1 MIPGSVPPW
10 RALCGESAPAAAS
23 AALTRPARSLP
34 RALVFRGPV
43 VVSGFRAMV
52 VVVFHF
58 RQSQKRGARSLSFRL
73 IVSEHFRGRNALGCA
88 RRRTSKLVGRAA
100 TQLNA
105 NSKSSPSRW
114 GCFVK
119 RFSAL
124 RAESRS
130 YSLPLQHIAC
140 RLPIRLNR
148 RSPIFRNSSPTLSV
162 ALRACPRA
170 ALLSLRS
177 IC

>member
-1 MIPGSVPPW
+1 MSRRPPQLLW
-10 RALCGESAPAAAS
+10 PSHVRLGPSRARSFFVARSRFPASGQCLSWFSTSGTQKS
-23 AALTRPARSLP
+23 AAFIIIPLD
-34 RALVFRGPV
+34 
-43 VVSGFRAMV
+43 
-52 VVVFHF
+52 
-58 RQSQKRGARSLSFRL
+58 RL
-73 IVSEHFRGRNALGCA
+73 SEHFRGRNALGCA
-88 RRRTSKLVGRAA
+88 RGRTSKLVRRAA

-114 GCFVK
+114 GCFMK

-148 RSPIFRNSSPTLSV
+148 RSPSPTLSV